1 MGTILGRDNDEETTP
16 VNSDLVNYRNEQAK
30 IIMSQ
35 EFDINDLPSTTERP
49 LSPYLST
56 NK

>member
-1 MGTILGRDNDEETTP
+1 MGTILGRDEEETTP
-16 VNSDLVNYRNEQAK
+16 VNPDLVKYRNEQAK
-30 IIMSQ
+30 LMMNQ